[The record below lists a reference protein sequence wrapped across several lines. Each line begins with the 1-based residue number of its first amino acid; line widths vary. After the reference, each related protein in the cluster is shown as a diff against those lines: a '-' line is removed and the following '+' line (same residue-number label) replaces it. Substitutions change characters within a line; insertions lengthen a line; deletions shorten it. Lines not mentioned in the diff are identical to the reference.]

1 METIE
6 VSYLSPAEEAEHRA
20 RRKLVKKLDRIF
32 GITVVAGVLLVGAW
46 TMGACAVRVAHGS
59 PSECE
64 LIKDADKRNF
74 CRAETQHR
82 RSYCELIQDNDL
94 RHRCRAIVTEKKK

>member
-1 METIE
+1 M
-6 VSYLSPAEEAEHRA
+6 SYLSPTEEAEHRA
-20 RRKLVKKLDRIF
+20 RCRLVKKLDQAF
-32 GITVVAGVLLVGAW
+32 GFVVAGGILIAGMW
-46 TMGACAVRVAHGS
+46 TIGSCAVRVAHGS

-82 RSYCELIQDNDL
+82 RSYCELIKDNDL